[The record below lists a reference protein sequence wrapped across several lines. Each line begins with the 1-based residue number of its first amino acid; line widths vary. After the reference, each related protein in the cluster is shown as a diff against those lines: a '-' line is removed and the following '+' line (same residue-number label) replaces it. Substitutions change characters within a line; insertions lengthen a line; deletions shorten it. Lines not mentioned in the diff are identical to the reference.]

1 MAHYAKVNSQGIVE
15 QVIVAEPVFFDTFV
29 DDTPGR
35 WVQTSYNTK
44 LGVHYTEL
52 EDGTRTPSEDQSQAL
67 RANFASVG
75 GFYHKRNDVFYG
87 PKPHESWVLNTTTW
101 GWEAPVAYPDANS
114 DEQYVW
120 NEDTTSWDQVDG

>member
-1 MAHYAKVNSQGIVE
+1 
-15 QVIVAEPVFFDTFV
+15 V

-52 EDGTRTPSEDQSQAL
+52 EDGTKTPSEDQSQAL

-75 GFYHKRNDVFYG
+75 GFYHNVMMF
-87 PKPHESWVLNTTTW
+87 SM
-101 GWEAPVAYPDANS
+101 
-114 DEQYVW
+114 
-120 NEDTTSWDQVDG
+120 DQSLTKAGF